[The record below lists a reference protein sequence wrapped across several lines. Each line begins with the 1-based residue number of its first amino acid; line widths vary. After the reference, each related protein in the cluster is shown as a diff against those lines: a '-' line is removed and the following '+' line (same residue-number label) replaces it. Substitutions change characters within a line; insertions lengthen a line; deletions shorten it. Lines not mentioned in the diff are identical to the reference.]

1 MTQAILIFVA
11 LTLAGLAIHL
21 LCMQILKW
29 RGITVERTRFGL
41 AFVFDTAD
49 EDGTPVRMLN
59 VNGAFQ
65 SACYATD
72 ELAFELPVAYQRE
85 QARIISELPRLA
97 RVGVIGGGGFSLPK
111 WVVRHLPPVRVSVAE
126 IDPKIVDIAR
136 RSFYLADLERECEG
150 TGRFEIACE
159 DGWGWLRAQT
169 EPFDLIVNEAFTG
182 SKPLGPLTGDE
193 GAEVV
198 HAHLREGGAY
208 LATLRLP
215 LKGRKSE
222 PLKATCKA
230 FAARFAHVWLV
241 PEEGLAPG
249 QPQNNTL
256 VASDTD
262 LVAVGCHPL
271 AGFEWA
277 GASGHNQ

>member
-1 MTQAILIFVA
+1 MTQAILIFVV
-11 LTLAGLAIHL
+11 LTLVGLGIHL
-21 LCMQILKW
+21 LCMQILTW

-41 AFVFDTAD
+41 AFIFDTAD

-72 ELAFELPVAYQRE
+72 ELTFELPVAYQRE

-111 WVVRHLPPVRVSVAE
+111 WIVRHLPPVRVAVAE
-126 IDPKIVDIAR
+126 IDPKIIEIAR
-136 RSFYLADLERECEG
+136 RSFYLADLEHECEG
-150 TGRFEIACE
+150 TGRFEVACE
-159 DGWGWLRAQT
+159 DGWEWLRAQS

-182 SKPLGPLTGDE
+182 SKPLGPLTGSE

-198 HAHLREGGAY
+198 YQHLREGGVY

-215 LKGRKSE
+215 LEGRKAA
-222 PLKATCKA
+222 PLQETCAA
-230 FAARFAHVWLV
+230 FANRFAHVWLV
-241 PEEGLAPG
+241 PEEDVEPG
-249 QPQNNTL
+249 RPQNNTF

-262 LVAVGCHPL
+262 LAAAGCRPL
-271 AGFEWA
+271 AGYEW
-277 GASGHNQ
+277 SSRR